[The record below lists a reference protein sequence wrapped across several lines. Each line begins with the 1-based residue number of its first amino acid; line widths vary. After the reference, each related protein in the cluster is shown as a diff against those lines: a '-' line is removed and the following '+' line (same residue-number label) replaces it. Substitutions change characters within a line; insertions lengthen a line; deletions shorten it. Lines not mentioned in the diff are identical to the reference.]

1 MSLFDKFQ
9 KNAALY
15 NALSERG
22 ANPFTVEM
30 EKVLG
35 PTRAVIRGRDTVLAG
50 THNYL
55 GQTFEAKAIAAAQEA
70 LAREGTGTTGSRV
83 ANGTFSGHKKLEA
96 DLAAYLGLKHCV
108 VFSTG
113 YVANLGAIAGLVD
126 PSEDVVLIDADCHA
140 CIYDGCQLSGAQTIR
155 FRHND
160 PESLDKRL
168 GRLDPSVKGKLVCI
182 EGMYSMYGDIAP
194 VAEFV
199 DVCRT
204 HGAYLLVDE
213 AHSFGVYGEKGR
225 GVAEAAGVMD
235 KIDFYTGTFSKAL
248 AAIGGF
254 VASNHDEAEYLRF
267 SSRPY
272 KFTASPSPA
281 TIASAGAALQNIKET
296 PALREKLWENARRLH
311 GALTQYGLNVAAA
324 PAPVISVL
332 IPTREEAF
340 AAWNFLLAQG
350 VYVNMAIPPGT
361 PGKES
366 LLRLAVSS
374 AHTPED
380 IDRLVAAYGALA
392 ETFSGARRAA
402 ALDAAAE

>member
-1 MSLFDKFQ
+1 MSLFDKFE
-9 KNAALY
+9 KTAALY
-15 NALSERG
+15 NGLSAMG
-22 ANPFTVEM
+22 KNPFAVVM
-30 EKVLG
+30 EDVLG
-35 PTRAVIRGRDTVLAG
+35 PTRAMIKGRETVLAG

-55 GQTFEAKAIAAAQEA
+55 GQTFEPKAIAAAKRA
-70 LAREGTGTTGSRV
+70 LDEEGTGTTGSRF
-83 ANGTFSGHKKLEA
+83 ANGTFAGHKALERALA
-96 DLAAYLGLKHCV
+96 DYLGLNHCV

-113 YVANLGAIAGLVD
+113 FVANLGAIAGLLD
-126 PSEDVVLIDADCHA
+126 PAEDVVLIDADCHA
-140 CIYDGCQLSGAQTIR
+140 CIYDGCQLSGAETIR

-168 GRLDPSVKGKLVCI
+168 GRLDPKYKGKLVCI

-194 VAEFV
+194 VKEFV
-199 DVCRT
+199 EVAHK

-225 GVAEAAGVMD
+225 GVCEADGVMD

-254 VASNHDEAEYLRF
+254 VASNHPQAEYLRF

-281 TIASAGAALQNIKET
+281 TIASAHAALDNIAAT
-296 PALREKLWENARRLH
+296 PALRAKLWENAKRLH
-311 GALTQYGLNVAAA
+311 AALTQFGLRLAAP

-332 IPTREEAF
+332 LPTKEDAF
-340 AAWNFLLAQG
+340 EAWNFLLDQG

-361 PGKES
+361 PGKDS

-374 AHTPED
+374 AHTKDD
-380 IDRLVAAYGALA
+380 IDRLVAAYGAMA
-392 ETFSGARRAA
+392 EAFPSARVAA
-402 ALDAAAE
+402 AS

>member
-1 MSLFDKFQ
+1 MSLFEKFE

-15 NALSERG
+15 NQLSG
-22 ANPFTVEM
+22 MGKNPFAVTM

-35 PTRAVIRGRDTVLAG
+35 PTRAVIKGRETVLAG

-55 GQTFEAKAIAAAQEA
+55 GQTFEPKAIAAAKRA
-70 LAREGTGTTGSRV
+70 LDEEGTGTTGSRF
-83 ANGTFSGHKKLEA
+83 ANGTFACHKQLER
-96 DLAAYLGLKHCV
+96 DLADYLGLKHCV

-126 PSEDVVLIDADCHA
+126 PAEDVVLIDADCHA
-140 CIYDGCQLSGAQTIR
+140 CIYDGCQLSGAETIR

-168 GRLDPSVKGKLVCI
+168 GRLDPKYKGKLVCI
-182 EGMYSMYGDIAP
+182 EGMYSMYGDVAP

-199 DVCRT
+199 EVAHK

-213 AHSFGVYGEKGR
+213 AHSFGVYGAKGR
-225 GVAEAAGVMD
+225 GVCEAEGVMD

-254 VASNHDEAEYLRF
+254 VASNHPEAEYLRF

-296 PALREKLWENARRLH
+296 PALRERLWENANRLH
-311 GALTQYGLNVAAA
+311 AALTQFGLRLAAP

-332 IPTREEAF
+332 IPEREVAF
-340 AAWNFLLAQG
+340 AAWNFLLDRG

-374 AHTPED
+374 AHSKDD
-380 IDRLVAAYGALA
+380 IDRLVSAYQAMA
-392 ETFSGARRAA
+392 EAFDSARVSAPVA
-402 ALDAAAE
+402 

>member
-1 MSLFDKFQ
+1 MSLFDKFE

-15 NALSERG
+15 NGLSAMG
-22 ANPFTVEM
+22 KNPFTVVM
-30 EKVLG
+30 EEVLG
-35 PTRAVIRGRDTVLAG
+35 PTRAKIKGRETVLAG

-55 GQTFEAKAIAAAQEA
+55 GQTFEPTAIAAAKEA
-70 LAREGTGTTGSRV
+70 LDKEGTGTTGSRF
-83 ANGTFSGHKKLEA
+83 ANGTFSGHTRLER
-96 DLAAYLGLKHCV
+96 DLADFLGMKTCV

-113 YVANLGAIAGLVD
+113 FVANLGAIAGLVD
-126 PSEDVVLIDADCHA
+126 PSEDVVLVDADCHA
-140 CIYDGCQLSGAQTIR
+140 CIYDGCALSGAETIR

-168 GRLDPSVKGKLVCI
+168 GRLDPKVKGKLVCI

-199 DVCRT
+199 EVAHR
-204 HGAYLLVDE
+204 HGAHLLVDE
-213 AHSFGVYGEKGR
+213 AHSFGVYGETGKG
-225 GVAEAAGVMD
+225 VSEAEGVMD

-248 AAIGGF
+248 ASIGGF
-254 VASNHDEAEYLRF
+254 VASNHPEAEYLRF

-272 KFTASPSPA
+272 KFTASPSPS
-281 TIASAGAALQNIKET
+281 TIASAGAALKKIKAT
-296 PALREKLWENARRLH
+296 PAIRAQLWANANRLH
-311 GALTQYGLNVAAA
+311 AALTQFGLKLASG

-332 IPTREEAF
+332 LPTREEAF
-340 AAWNFLLAQG
+340 AAWNFLLDEG

-374 AHTPED
+374 AHTADD
-380 IDRLVAAYGALA
+380 IDRLVAAYGTMA
-392 ETFSGARRAA
+392 EAFPSAR
-402 ALDAAAE
+402 LTG